1 MSSDVRPGNS
11 WVQMAPP
18 LLGIGVLGYGAARV
32 VASLIAKIAGAGPVR
47 GPSGVLDVARSYVVP
62 FTVVMVLVA
71 AGLVWLAWLVYRWW
85 RAHAERDVFRR
96 LPGMGK
102 PRQAAAVGGAKVILN
117 RAGALRPSVEKPT
130 IEDVAYPE
138 GKVQGLQLWSSVEDS
153 TLVLGPPRSGKGHH
167 VVINRVLDS
176 VGAVVT
182 TSTRPDNLT
191 VALKA
196 RETDGR
202 PVVVFDPEGLAPGL
216 PVSDVKWSP
225 VRGCEDART
234 AAVRGRGFAAAG
246 FPASG
251 ENQVWQTLAST
262 VLRNLLHAAALRG
275 LGAKD
280 LYRWSTS
287 HAQAI
292 EAVDILNSEPGAVP
306 GWGQEL
312 KAAIEQDPRTRD
324 SIWMGVRQAMAGLG
338 DPRVLDAVT
347 PLAGESLDPAWLLRE
362 RGTIFMIGTAQGAV
376 TSASLITAFIED
388 VVQTAKV
395 MAAASPGARM
405 DPPLTLV
412 LDEAAN
418 YPLPSLGQLMSEG
431 GGSGISTMAVL
442 QSLAQA
448 RNAWGADEA
457 QAIWDSAT
465 VKIVLGGSAN
475 SETLRDIS
483 AIVGERDDLTASA
496 THQGWASMVPASMQE
511 SVRRVPILSPD
522 QVRQLPFGLGLLM
535 LRSAPPVIVDLKP
548 WRKRNDADQLAAS
561 ATDMEGR
568 ISSAFAA
575 QQAAQQGVEL

>member
-18 LLGIGVLGYGAARV
+18 LLGIGVLGYGAAHV

-62 FTVVMVLVA
+62 FTIVMVLVA

-85 RAHAERDVFRR
+85 WARAERDMFRR
-96 LPGMGK
+96 LPGMGR
-102 PRQAAAVGGAKVILN
+102 PRQAAAVGGAKVILK
-117 RAGALRPSVEKPT
+117 RAGALRPAVEKPR

-196 RETDGR
+196 REKDGR

-246 FPASG
+246 FPATG
-251 ENQVWQTLAST
+251 ENQIWQTLAAT
-262 VLRNLLHAAALRG
+262 VLRSLLHAAALRG

-324 SIWMGVRQAMAGLG
+324 SVWMGVRQSIAGLG

-395 MAAASPGARM
+395 MAASSPGARM

-548 WRKRNDADQLAAS
+548 WRKRKDADELAAS

-575 QQAAQQGVEL
+575 QQAAQQVVEL